1 MERGRVISLPHKGDF
16 MLKTIKS
23 KTIFTLFFT
32 LFSTFGLLLFLIS
45 SDYEKLVKS
54 QFENSLNMLS
64 ASIFQTIKS
73 SMISGDASVINE
85 AIKSTASIKGV
96 RTLKVYRGNAVN
108 ALFPLNNQE
117 EIPHS
122 LTPLLKDK
130 AELFEEFKENGEEF
144 IRIALPL
151 RAEKSCL
158 GCHANAKLGEPL
170 GVSELVI
177 STHESHENV
186 SDAKM
191 HIIYFM
197 GFILVLVLFGFSLF
211 FEREIF
217 RVIEK
222 LRAMVYDV
230 AKGDSDLTKRIVVT
244 RQDEL
249 GVVSNLINE
258 FLIKI
263 QTTLQKVKQSASLNF
278 KSANEL
284 STLSTVLVS
293 KISMQ
298 IETINNV
305 HTTIVA
311 IKEDTNQSYLL
322 SKTSSENLKEA
333 REVLHGLFTELEVSV
348 LNIQNDSNHQK
359 ELALKTEKLT
369 SHADQIKGVL
379 EIIADIASQ
388 TNLLSLNAAI
398 EAARAGEHGRG
409 FAVVADEVRKLAEK
423 TQKSLEDIGIVV
435 HFITEGILE
444 IGIEI
449 KKSSQNATEISTSSQ
464 ALIDEAKK
472 SDIKLSLAFEN
483 SVQTMHKSNETTYK
497 INDLAKVTQEMVVV
511 AEAIKTD
518 TMSFQNISQEQV
530 NKSDAL
536 HLMLES
542 FRTH

>member
-1 MERGRVISLPHKGDF
+1 MERGRVISLPYKGDF
-16 MLKTIKS
+16 MFITIKS

-32 LFSTFGLLLFLIS
+32 LFSTFGLLFFLIS

-64 ASIFQTIKS
+64 SSIFETIKS
-73 SMISGDASVINE
+73 SMISGDVSVIDE

-96 RTLKVYRGNAVN
+96 HQLKIYRGNTVTE
-108 ALFPLNNQE
+108 LFPLSNKE
-117 EIPHS
+117 EIPHY

-130 AELFEEFKENGEEF
+130 SELYEEFKENGEEF

-158 GCHANAKLGEPL
+158 GCHANAQLGEPL

-177 STHESHENV
+177 SSHESHENV
-186 SDAKM
+186 SNAKM

-305 HTTIVA
+305 HTTIIA

-359 ELALKTEKLT
+359 ELALKTSKLT

-423 TQKSLEDIGIVV
+423 TQKSLEDIGVV
-435 HFITEGILE
+435 VRFITEGILE

-449 KKSSQNATEISTSSQ
+449 KKSSQNATEISKSSQ

-518 TMSFQNISQEQV
+518 TMSFQNISHEQA

-542 FRTH
+542 FKTH

>member
-158 GCHANAKLGEPL
+158 GCHVNAQLDEPL

-305 HTTIVA
+305 HTTIIA

-423 TQKSLEDIGIVV
+423 TQKSLEDIGVV
-435 HFITEGILE
+435 VRFITEGILE

-449 KKSSQNATEISTSSQ
+449 KKSSQNATEISKSSQ

-518 TMSFQNISQEQV
+518 TMSFQNISHEQA

>member
-1 MERGRVISLPHKGDF
+1 M
-16 MLKTIKS
+16 
-23 KTIFTLFFT
+23 
-32 LFSTFGLLLFLIS
+32 
-45 SDYEKLVKS
+45 
-54 QFENSLNMLS
+54 
-64 ASIFQTIKS
+64 
-73 SMISGDASVINE
+73 
-85 AIKSTASIKGV
+85 
-96 RTLKVYRGNAVN
+96 
-108 ALFPLNNQE
+108 
-117 EIPHS
+117 
-122 LTPLLKDK
+122 
-130 AELFEEFKENGEEF
+130 
-144 IRIALPL
+144 
-151 RAEKSCL
+151 
-158 GCHANAKLGEPL
+158 
-170 GVSELVI
+170 SELVI
-177 STHESHENV
+177 SSHESHENI
-186 SDAKM
+186 SNAKM

-249 GVVSNLINE
+249 GVVSALINE

-359 ELALKTEKLT
+359 ELALKTSKLT

-423 TQKSLEDIGIVV
+423 TQKSLEDIGVVV

-449 KKSSQNATEISTSSQ
+449 KKSSQNATEISKSSQ

>member
-16 MLKTIKS
+16 MFITIKS

-158 GCHANAKLGEPL
+158 GCHVNAQLDEPL

-305 HTTIVA
+305 HTTIIA

-518 TMSFQNISQEQV
+518 TMSFQNISHEQA

-536 HLMLES
+536 HLILES

>member
-16 MLKTIKS
+16 MFITIKS

-64 ASIFQTIKS
+64 SSIFETIKS
-73 SMISGDASVINE
+73 SMISGDVSVIDE

-96 RTLKVYRGNAVN
+96 HQLKIYRGNTVSE
-108 ALFPLNNQE
+108 LFPLSNKE
-117 EIPHS
+117 EIPHY
-122 LTPLLKDK
+122 LAPLLKDK
-130 AELFEEFKENGEEF
+130 SELFEEFKENGEEF

-158 GCHANAKLGEPL
+158 GCHVNAQLGEPL

-186 SDAKM
+186 SNAKM

-249 GVVSNLINE
+249 GVVSALINE

-311 IKEDTNQSYLL
+311 IKEDTNQAYLL

-423 TQKSLEDIGIVV
+423 TQKSLEDIGVVV

-449 KKSSQNATEISTSSQ
+449 KKSSQNATEISKSSQ